1 VRDNEQVVFVGLL
14 ILAAVYF
21 GVFLRIWPEGAP
33 WLVLL
38 WLAGWGVITLVT
50 GPR

>member
-21 GVFLRIWPEGAP
+21 GVILRIWPEGSRGGASSP
-33 WLVLL
+33 W
-38 WLAGWGVITLVT
+38 
-50 GPR
+50 